1 MIQSTPAPAAARV
14 DPAPREWMPT
24 RKLRRCASATTAAI
38 SSFASICDSPE
49 GLSAILLKLP
59 PFLLCGLASV
69 TSDAVAFDDDGIVA
83 YGLLAG
89 AVDQGAIADH
99 QGLLAC
105 GTHED
110 PPRGLF
116 RTNVTAKPVQ
126 FSTAISASPAPEFVA
141 PCERQRHPGL
151 PAYRFAHPGYWA
163 AGSRESR
170 DNNWRRCEPVPDKL
184 NIPRWR
190 GIAPWPTNNTTAR

>member
-1 MIQSTPAPAAARV
+1 VAVRV
-14 DPAPREWMPT
+14 DEAGHNPLPGRVDHIDIPAVLELHFGRQ
-24 RKLRRCASATTAAI
+24 RAHA
-38 SSFASICDSPE
+38 
-49 GLSAILLKLP
+49 
-59 PFLLCGLASV
+59 
-69 TSDAVAFDDDGIVA
+69 SDAVAFDDDGIVA

-141 PCERQRHPGL
+141 PYECQRHPGL
-151 PAYRFAHPGYWA
+151 PAYRFAHAGYWA
-163 AGSRESR
+163 ARLALAKAE
-170 DNNWRRCEPVPDKL
+170 
-184 NIPRWR
+184 I
-190 GIAPWPTNNTTAR
+190 TTAGVVSPYRISLIFRAGEE